1 MDASSALRIY
11 LTRYNKVKILV
22 LKYSSPLKL
31 ANGAHFRVCN
41 VCSKRLPA
49 DLNDQHSKH
58 LKLHQPHWNHY
69 LKMMAKALTESEAEK
84 TKDVIK
90 KQSEHEE
97 LSSSSESE
105 EDVFNVLNAVDCLQY
120 SGLKPPRLTTFEHI
134 LMRKFTYDK
143 NPIRKFREITDW
155 KVAKDCNILK

>member
-11 LTRYNKVKILV
+11 LPRYNKVKILV

-69 LKMMAKALTESEAEK
+69 LKMMAKALTESDIIRHIPDE
-84 TKDVIK
+84 
-90 KQSEHEE
+90 KQSQHEE
-97 LSSSSESE
+97 LSSSSEFE
-105 EDVFNVLNAVDCLQY
+105 EDVFNVLNATV
-120 SGLKPPRLTTFEHI
+120 
-134 LMRKFTYDK
+134 
-143 NPIRKFREITDW
+143 
-155 KVAKDCNILK
+155 CNTLVLNHHDGQLLNISL